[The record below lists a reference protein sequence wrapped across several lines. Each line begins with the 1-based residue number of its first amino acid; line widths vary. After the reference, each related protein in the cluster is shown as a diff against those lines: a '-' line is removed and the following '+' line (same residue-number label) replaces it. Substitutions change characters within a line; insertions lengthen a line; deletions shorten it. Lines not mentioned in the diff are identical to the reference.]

1 MAMTISLGPKDTSR
15 QASHSEDCHGYKT
28 EDVGKDKLL
37 IDRQVEP
44 GVIWEQRRVLALR
57 GQEESKNAHNCRHT
71 RDIVWRLPFCNKYVF
86 KMRVPRVTPG
96 YVSRFKNYKDKM
108 VSSPLPPCML
118 SWASACALAPKLC
131 STPKLFLVSLPKLDD
146 SASGAP
152 GWSVARMSFLP
163 RIWRTI
169 EAQFENLRILG
180 GNETSWKPLEFRPQ
194 TCVSGTCQ
202 LFHRFAGRQQHAWNV
217 AFKMKHETNL
227 FVFYVSR

>member
-1 MAMTISLGPKDTSR
+1 
-15 QASHSEDCHGYKT
+15 
-28 EDVGKDKLL
+28 
-37 IDRQVEP
+37 
-44 GVIWEQRRVLALR
+44 
-57 GQEESKNAHNCRHT
+57 
-71 RDIVWRLPFCNKYVF
+71 
-86 KMRVPRVTPG
+86 
-96 YVSRFKNYKDKM
+96 
-108 VSSPLPPCML
+108 ML

-202 LFHRFAGRQQHAWNV
+202 LFHRFAGRQQHAWNL
-217 AFKMKHETNL
+217 AFKMKHKTNL
-227 FVFYVSR
+227 YMLYVSCSQFIQAYSIVSVLNIHLMTMSTHFWPRIFPSGSTTAYFFGLLHSTWGHSWIFTQGKYWFLFSSKIPLRFHTF